1 MKGAGLRVRGRLCAT
16 PARLSRLSRRSP
28 QEDDAERSAALR
40 REGLLVVQ
48 VSSSALGAGR
58 AGTRRGFPQHL
69 GLCVK
74 VCGTTLVPK
83 RKCHLCPALSQ
94 LLPASL
100 LCAGPSGLLILPKGG
115 RAAQQ
120 GRGPGSGLFL
130 QPVGGQRDLH
140 PSG

>member
-1 MKGAGLRVRGRLCAT
+1 MAVPVQP

-48 VSSSALGAGR
+48 VSSAVLGAGR
-58 AGTRRGFPQHL
+58 AGTRRDFPQHL
-69 GLCVK
+69 GLRVK
-74 VCGTTLVPK
+74 VCGTTLVPE

-100 LCAGPSGLLILPKGG
+100 AVCWAIGVIDPAQGWPGGTARERTRVRSVPAACG
-115 RAAQQ
+115 RAE
-120 GRGPGSGLFL
+120 GPG
-130 QPVGGQRDLH
+130 VLH